1 MEISFGE
8 GGGDEMVVK
17 RGEGIGKG
25 GGRRGS
31 GWGKREGSKESMR
44 GDELFIVF

>member
-8 GGGDEMVVK
+8 GGGDERVVK

-31 GWGKREGSKESMR
+31 GWTRER
-44 GDELFIVF
+44 GVRNQ